1 MEEFNELSIEEMQEV
16 DGGGIFS
23 PLLMADEIASAMDEM
38 GDFISGFADGFY
50 NGFKSTNKY
59 WN

>member
-1 MEEFNELSIEEMQEV
+1 MEKFKELSIVEMQEV
-16 DGGGIFS
+16 DGGSILS
-23 PLLMADEIASAMDEM
+23 PLLMTDKIVHAMDEI

-59 WN
+59 W